1 MHRWIERIFTIQLSR
16 ILPVGVFPND
26 RLMGICRWIRSHF
39 TDWFDRNGVTLS
51 TKSQEW
57 GCTLSGSGGSSKAGS
72 CTQFRT
78 DGLIISLDCT
88 ETQVANVDVH
98 YLVVRKDSHG
108 LSFVKLV
115 AGVESTQSERNCF
128 LEASIF

>member
-1 MHRWIERIFTIQLSR
+1 
-16 ILPVGVFPND
+16 
-26 RLMGICRWIRSHF
+26 MGICRWIRSHF

-78 DGLIISLDCT
+78 DGLIISLDRDTGCKCGRALFGCEEFWSWSFLC
-88 ETQVANVDVH
+88 ETRSWDRVN
-98 YLVVRKDSHG
+98 
-108 LSFVKLV
+108 
-115 AGVESTQSERNCF
+115 SEREKLF
-128 LEASIF
+128 PRG

>member
-51 TKSQEW
+51 TKVSRMGLHIIGIW
-57 GCTLSGSGGSSKAGS
+57 GKFEGGQLY
-72 CTQFRT
+72 TVQ
-78 DGLIISLDCT
+78 D
-88 ETQVANVDVH
+88 
-98 YLVVRKDSHG
+98 
-108 LSFVKLV
+108 
-115 AGVESTQSERNCF
+115 
-128 LEASIF
+128 